1 MQPLFLC
8 LSGRITSRRQTFMPR
23 GEKEKMRVSE
33 SECRKALILAAAEL
47 RTDKGERS
55 GEDED
60 VRVSE

>member
-1 MQPLFLC
+1 
-8 LSGRITSRRQTFMPR
+8 MPR
-23 GEKEKMRVSE
+23 GEKEKERVSE
-33 SECRKALILAAAEL
+33 SECRKALILAAGEL